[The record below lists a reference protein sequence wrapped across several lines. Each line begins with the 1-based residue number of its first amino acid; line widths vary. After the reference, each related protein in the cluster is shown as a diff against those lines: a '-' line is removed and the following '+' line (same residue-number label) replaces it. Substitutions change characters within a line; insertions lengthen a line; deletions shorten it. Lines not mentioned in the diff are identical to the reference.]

1 MASTTHPPRNQ
12 APGNRP
18 APTLVPGG
26 GRQRRWSLAL
36 LAILIT
42 LGSALA
48 FVVLW
53 MNAGGR
59 EPVLALR
66 NNVAAGQPIRADDL
80 MVVRVSADS
89 GVDLFASARRDEVV
103 DQPAATNL
111 LAGMLLVE
119 DAVGDD
125 DDIATGTAVIAIP
138 VPAEQIPAG
147 PRRTQVLHGGPH
159 RDAVRGPERQ
169 AVLVPH
175 KFRGVASVGHVVNR
189 VRHRWVRAAG
199 AGTPLR
205 LRPRAPPR
213 PPVSCYPSGVWTP
226 LHLRFVRV
234 SQSSP
239 CICRVKSVIHLR
251 IQGTHREAA

>member
-1 MASTTHPPRNQ
+1 MASTTLPPRSP

-36 LAILIT
+36 LAILVT

-66 NNVAAGQPIRADDL
+66 NNVAAGQLIRADDL
-80 MVVRVSADS
+80 VVVRVSADS
-89 GVDLFASARRDEVV
+89 GIDPIPSSARDDVI

-119 DAVGDD
+119 EAVGTADD
-125 DDIATGTAVIAIP
+125 LDTGDAVIAIP
-138 VPAEQIPAG
+138 VP
-147 PRRTQVLHGGPH
+147 
-159 RDAVRGPERQ
+159 PERIPLDDIETGDRV
-169 AVLVPH
+169 VLLRTVSDEGAAEATTIGDGRV
-175 KFRGVASVGHVVNR
+175 FSVEDHDDDS
-189 VRHRWVRAAG
+189 
-199 AGTPLR
+199 TED
-205 LRPRAPPR
+205 
-213 PPVSCYPSGVWTP
+213 
-226 LHLRFVRV
+226 VRV
-234 SQSSP
+234 SVIVHESLAPQVANAISQDE
-239 CICRVKSVIHLR
+239 IYLVKGR
-251 IQGTHREAA
+251 TR

>member
-1 MASTTHPPRNQ
+1 MASTTLPPRNQ

-66 NNVAAGQPIRADDL
+66 NNVAAGQLIQEDDL
-80 MVVRVSADS
+80 VVVRVSTDS
-89 GVDLFASARRDEVV
+89 GVDLYPSSRRGDVV
-103 DQPAATNL
+103 GQPAATNL
-111 LAGMLLVE
+111 LAGMLLV
-119 DAVGDD
+119 DGAVGDD

-138 VPAEQIPAG
+138 VPAEQIPSEDLATG
-147 PRRTQVLHGGPH
+147 
-159 RDAVRGPERQ
+159 
-169 AVLVPH
+169 
-175 KFRGVASVGHVVNR
+175 NR
-189 VRHRWVRAAG
+189 VILYRTLSDAAATEAEVIG
-199 AGTPLR
+199 DGT
-205 LRPRAPPR
+205 
-213 PPVSCYPSGVWTP
+213 VFSVQEDNDGTSDI
-226 LHLRFVRV
+226 RV
-234 SQSSP
+234 SVTVAES
-239 CICRVKSVIHLR
+239 IAARVANAVGQDEIYLVKTGAR
-251 IQGTHREAA
+251 

>member
-18 APTLVPGG
+18 APTLVPGA

-66 NNVAAGQPIRADDL
+66 NNVAAGQEIREDDL
-80 MVVRVSADS
+80 VVVRVSADS
-89 GVDLFASARRDEVV
+89 GVDLYPTSRREDVV
-103 DQPAATNL
+103 GAPAATNL

-119 DAVGDD
+119 EMVGDAD
-125 DDIATGTAVIAIP
+125 TLATGTAVIAIP
-138 VPAEQIPAG
+138 VPAEQIPSEELATG
-147 PRRTQVLHGGPH
+147 
-159 RDAVRGPERQ
+159 
-169 AVLVPH
+169 
-175 KFRGVASVGHVVNR
+175 NR
-189 VRHRWVRAAG
+189 VILYRTLDDAAATEAEVIG
-199 AGTPLR
+199 DGTVFSVQDDDD
-205 LRPRAPPR
+205 AT
-213 PPVSCYPSGVWTP
+213 SDI
-226 LHLRFVRV
+226 RV
-234 SQSSP
+234 SVTVAEA
-239 CICRVKSVIHLR
+239 IAARVANAVAQDAIYLVKTGAR
-251 IQGTHREAA
+251 

>member
-12 APGNRP
+12 APVNRP
-18 APTLVPGG
+18 APTLVPGA

-89 GVDLFASARRDEVV
+89 GVDLYASARRDEVI

-138 VPAEQIPAG
+138 VPAEQIPSEDLDTG
-147 PRRTQVLHGGPH
+147 
-159 RDAVRGPERQ
+159 
-169 AVLVPH
+169 
-175 KFRGVASVGHVVNR
+175 NR
-189 VRHRWVRAAG
+189 VILYRTLSDAAVTEAEVIG
-199 AGTPLR
+199 EGTVFSVQR
-205 LRPRAPPR
+205 DNDGT
-213 PPVSCYPSGVWTP
+213 SDI
-226 LHLRFVRV
+226 RV
-234 SQSSP
+234 SVTVAEA
-239 CICRVKSVIHLR
+239 IAGRVANAVGQDQIYLVKTGAR
-251 IQGTHREAA
+251 

>member
-12 APGNRP
+12 APGSRP

-66 NNVAAGQPIRADDL
+66 NNVAAGQLIRADDL
-80 MVVRVSADS
+80 VVVRMSADS
-89 GVDLFASARRDEVV
+89 GIDPIPSSARDQVV
-103 DQPAATNL
+103 DHPAATNL

-119 DAVGDD
+119 GTVGDAD
-125 DDIATGTAVIAIP
+125 GLDSGSTVIAIP
-138 VPAEQIPAG
+138 VPVEQIPTDDLDTG
-147 PRRTQVLHGGPH
+147 NSVILYRTLS
-159 RDAVRGPERQ
+159 DAAATEAEELGDGTV
-169 AVLVPH
+169 
-175 KFRGVASVGHVVNR
+175 FSVQESDD
-189 VRHRWVRAAG
+189 
-199 AGTPLR
+199 TT
-205 LRPRAPPR
+205 
-213 PPVSCYPSGVWTP
+213 SD
-226 LHLRFVRV
+226 VRV
-234 SQSSP
+234 SVVVNEAIAP
-239 CICRVKSVIHLR
+239 RVANAVGQNAIYMVK
-251 IQGTHREAA
+251 TAAR